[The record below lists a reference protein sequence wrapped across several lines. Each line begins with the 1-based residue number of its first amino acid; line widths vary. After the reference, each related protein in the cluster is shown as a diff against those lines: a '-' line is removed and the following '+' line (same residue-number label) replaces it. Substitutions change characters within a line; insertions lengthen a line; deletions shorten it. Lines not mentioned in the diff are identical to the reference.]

1 MEEGVRVVARM
12 VVRVRVLVR
21 VVVGCY
27 WLGVGI
33 DGI

>member
-1 MEEGVRVVARM
+1 MEEGVRMVARM